1 MAVCAVGRI
10 YWLYCVVFYALNFFR
25 LLQYRKEY
33 NGILARFFI
42 DYGRSFIGRDFSR
55 PRLCVCVA
63 TGIEPSKRI
72 GLISSLGVALGLGVH
87 ILYSVLGMAAL
98 IASAA

>member
-1 MAVCAVGRI
+1 MEFWHGFLLITGVHLLGAISPGPDF
-10 YWLYCVVFYALNFFR
+10 VFVSQQALS
-25 LLQYRKEY
+25 Q
-33 NGILARFFI
+33 G
-42 DYGRSFIGRDFSR
+42 
-55 PRLCVCVA
+55 
-63 TGIEPSKRI
+63 KRI